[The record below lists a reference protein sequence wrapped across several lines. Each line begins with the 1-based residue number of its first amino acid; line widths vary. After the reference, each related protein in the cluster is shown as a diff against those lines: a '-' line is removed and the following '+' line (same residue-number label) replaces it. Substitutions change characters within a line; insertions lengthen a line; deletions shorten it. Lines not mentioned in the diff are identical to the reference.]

1 MGHLLNF
8 SWTKEKTA
16 NKYLSFFSPS
26 HLSLQVLL
34 FFSEQF
40 VIWWTIWGR
49 WNQPQIQH
57 SLLAY
62 SVRRKNSHHLLLLPE
77 YCLIIASA
85 LLTCPPSH
93 RPNTVHNGK
102 ESFIW
107 ILRNETFFQLAVLVL
122 PGESDLGHP
131 IDIKHMI
138 GPEDQHLASS
148 TSGWKRGSTF
158 TESQNDLGFKGP
170 QRPSSSIPL
179 LWTVVSHYITH

>member
-16 NKYLSFFSPS
+16 NKYCSFFSPS

-34 FFSEQF
+34 FFSEWF
-40 VIWWTIWGR
+40 VIWWT
-49 WNQPQIQH
+49 QH

-62 SVRRKNSHHLLLLPE
+62 SARRKISHHLLLLPE
-77 YCLIIASA
+77 YCLIITSA

-93 RPNTVHNGK
+93 CPSTVHNRK

-107 ILRNETFFQLAVLVL
+107 MLRNETFFQWAALVL

-138 GPEDQHLASS
+138 GPEDLHLASS
-148 TSGWKRGSTF
+148 TSGWKKGSTA

-170 QRPSSSIPL
+170 QRPSRSNSV
-179 LWTVVSHYITH
+179 LWTVSSHYITH